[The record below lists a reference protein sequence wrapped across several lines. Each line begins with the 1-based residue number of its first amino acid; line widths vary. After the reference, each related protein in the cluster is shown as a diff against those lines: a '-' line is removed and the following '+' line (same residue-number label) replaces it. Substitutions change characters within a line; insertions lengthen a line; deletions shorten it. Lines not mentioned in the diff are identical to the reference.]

1 MAKLSISRRLSIT
14 RIHDSYKA
22 VFDCPDGERVMKHL
36 CKHFNVTNPKFS
48 TDPYLTA
55 FREGQRHVVMSIL
68 KYVNKNQSDL
78 INQLEA
84 DMED

>member
-1 MAKLSISRRLSIT
+1 MRLSKDRRLVIT

-22 VFDCPDGERVMKHL
+22 VFDSPDGQRVMKHL

-55 FREGQRHVVMSIL
+55 FKEGQRHVVMSIL
-68 KYVNKNQSDL
+68 KYVNKDQSVL
-78 INQLEA
+78 INQIEA
-84 DMED
+84 DSEE